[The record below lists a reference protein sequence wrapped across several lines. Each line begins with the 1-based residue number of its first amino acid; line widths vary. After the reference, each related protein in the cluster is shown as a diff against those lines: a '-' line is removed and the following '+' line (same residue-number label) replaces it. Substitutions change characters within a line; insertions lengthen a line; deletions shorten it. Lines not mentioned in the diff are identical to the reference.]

1 MRPSYDSSTLTAE
14 FTTSIVTAASG
25 IYKLQLSDVQTKAI
39 SSGRYVYDVMLTLS
53 DSTIEVVHKGILT
66 VNPRGNTIIMNEL
79 SEFFNSVAKEKKRVE
94 EEKIRFTPRVNVSL
108 SDLSGFFGTITEA
121 KREHVV
127 IAEREST
134 KLDAL
139 KGFFNRLDQFE
150 NALQENIEKQKQ
162 EPHEEYKDEVA
173 YDIEQV
179 EKEKTESEKKQEELE
194 PIVETIQK
202 VKEVKQVEVKPVNY
216 FNINKRPEPKVEQTD
231 INSLAKAMSGL
242 IKKPDEE
249 NKVQLSDL
257 EKLQLEFRHF
267 KDLVIKQ
274 MASIGGGGEVRL
286 LNLDD
291 VDTSSLGNGKFLVYN
306 SSSKKLEFT
315 DQVDGN

>member
-1 MRPSYDSSTLTAE
+1 
-14 FTTSIVTAASG
+14 
-25 IYKLQLSDVQTKAI
+25 
-39 SSGRYVYDVMLTLS
+39 
-53 DSTIEVVHKGILT
+53 
-66 VNPRGNTIIMNEL
+66 MNEL

-94 EEKIRFTPRVNVSL
+94 EEKIRFTPRVNVNL

-121 KREHVV
+121 KREHIV
-127 IAEREST
+127 IAKREST

-139 KGFFNRLDQFE
+139 KGFFDRLDKFE
-150 NALQENIEKQKQ
+150 TALQENIEKQK
-162 EPHEEYKDEVA
+162 ETPKDGFDPAEVEGYEEFNKN
-173 YDIEQV
+173 YD
-179 EKEKTESEKKQEELE
+179 KTESEKKQDELE

-202 VKEVKQVEVKPVNY
+202 VEEVKEVKQVEVKPVNY

-231 INSLAKAMSGL
+231 ISSLAKAMSGI

-291 VDTSSLGNGKFLVYN
+291 VDTSSLGNGKFMIYN
-306 SSSKKLEFT
+306 STTKKIEFT